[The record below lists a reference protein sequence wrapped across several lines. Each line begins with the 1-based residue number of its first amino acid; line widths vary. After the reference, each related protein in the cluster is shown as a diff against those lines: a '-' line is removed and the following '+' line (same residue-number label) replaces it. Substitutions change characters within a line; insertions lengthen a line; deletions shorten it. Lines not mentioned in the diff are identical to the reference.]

1 MATATDTEEY
11 GLTVEVPGRQGEL
24 RFAQVMGSV
33 PEPPEVA
40 NPRHGLAPRGAQ
52 ADPASPVIDFD
63 FARRDEVWAEGLA
76 QLYESANAQQWD
88 ATTDIAWDRLV
99 ALPDELESAVAQVMT
114 FLAENEFVALYLP
127 AKLLPRV
134 HPEYTEVALVLAS
147 QVKDE
152 ARHIEVFT
160 KRALAGG
167 KGLGKVEPATQ
178 WALRS
183 LLSHE
188 DFTEVS
194 FLLHVVGEG
203 TFLELLRFLEIHAPD
218 EVTRQIMRRTRRD
231 EARHVGYG
239 LDHVGWRL
247 ARQPELA
254 TQLLAA
260 AERRAAF
267 VRASAGASAAV
278 QSALATLAGGG
289 TQDRQI
295 ESGMEVVKDLYHQMH
310 DKRLVR
316 LRRAGFPEEVAQE
329 ISALHGE
336 AVKTFM

>member
-11 GLTVEVPGRQGEL
+11 GLTVEVPDRPGEL
-24 RFAQVMGSV
+24 RFAQGMGSV

-99 ALPDELESAVAQVMT
+99 DLPDAVESAVAQVMT

-254 TQLLAA
+254 TELLAA

-278 QSALATLAGGG
+278 QSALAILGGGG

-295 ESGMEVVKDLYHQMH
+295 ESGVEAVKDLYHQMH
-310 DKRLVR
+310 DKRLMR

-329 ISALHGE
+329 ISSLHGE

>member
-11 GLTVEVPGRQGEL
+11 GLTVEVPDRPGEL

-40 NPRHGLAPRGAQ
+40 NPRHGLAPRGAR

-63 FARRDEVWAEGLA
+63 FVRRDEVWAEGLA

-99 ALPDELESAVAQVMT
+99 ALPDEVESAVAQVMT

-203 TFLELLRFLEIHAPD
+203 TFLELLRFLETHAPD

-254 TQLLAA
+254 VQLLAA

-289 TQDRQI
+289 GEDHEI
-295 ESGMEVVKDLYHQMH
+295 ESGMEAVKDLYHQMH

>member
-1 MATATDTEEY
+1 
-11 GLTVEVPGRQGEL
+11 
-24 RFAQVMGSV
+24 
-33 PEPPEVA
+33 
-40 NPRHGLAPRGAQ
+40 
-52 ADPASPVIDFD
+52 VIDFP
-63 FARRDEVWAEGLA
+63 FASLEEVWADSLT

-88 ATTDIAWDRLV
+88 ATTDIAWDQL
-99 ALPDELESAVAQVMT
+99 ASLPDDLENAIAQTMT

-147 QVKDE
+147 QIKDE

-167 KGLGKVEPATQ
+167 KALGKVEPATQ

-203 TFLELLRFLEIHAPD
+203 TFLELLRFLEVHAPD

-254 TQLLAA
+254 EKLLAA
-260 AERRAAF
+260 AEARASF
-267 VRASAGASAAV
+267 VRASAGASATV
-278 QSALATLAGGG
+278 QMALAVLAGGG
-289 TQDRQI
+289 SQDAQV
-295 ESGMEVVKDLYHQMH
+295 EKGMEAVKALYAQMH
-310 DKRLVR
+310 EKRLTR
-316 LRRAGFPEEVAQE
+316 LRRAGFPEHIAQE
-329 ISALHGE
+329 ISSLHGSS
-336 AVKTFM
+336 VKTFM

>member
-1 MATATDTEEY
+1 MATTTDAEEY
-11 GLTVEVPGRQGEL
+11 GLTVEVPGRAEGL
-24 RFAQVMGSV
+24 RFAQVIGNL
-33 PEPPEVA
+33 PEAPEVA
-40 NPRHGLAPRGAQ
+40 DPRHGLAPRGAQ
-52 ADPASPVIDFD
+52 ADPASPVIDFA
-63 FARRDEVWAEGLA
+63 FAKRDEVWAEGLA
-76 QLYESANAQQWD
+76 ELYESANAQQWD

-99 ALPDELESAVAQVMT
+99 ALPDEVEAAVAQVMT

-183 LLSHE
+183 LLFHD
-188 DFTEVS
+188 DFTEVA

-203 TFLELLRFLEIHAPD
+203 TFLKLLRFLESHAPD
-218 EVTRQIMRRTRRD
+218 EVTRHIMRRTRRD
-231 EARHVGYG
+231 EARHVSYG

-254 TQLLAA
+254 AQLLAA

-267 VRASAGASAAV
+267 VRASAGTSAAV
-278 QSALATLAGGG
+278 QTALATLAGGG
-289 TQDRQI
+289 GSDRQI
-295 ESGMEVVKDLYHQMH
+295 ESGMAKVKDLYHQMH
-310 DKRLVR
+310 AKRLVR

-329 ISALHGE
+329 ISSLHGE

>member
-1 MATATDTEEY
+1 MASATDTEEY
-11 GLTVEVPGRQGEL
+11 GLTVEVPDRPGEL

-63 FARRDEVWAEGLA
+63 FVQRDEVWAEGLA

-99 ALPDELESAVAQVMT
+99 ALPDEVESAVAQVMT

-203 TFLELLRFLEIHAPD
+203 TFLELLRFLETHAPD

-254 TQLLAA
+254 VQLLAA

-289 TQDRQI
+289 GEDRQI
-295 ESGMEVVKDLYHQMH
+295 ESGMEAVKDLYHQMH

>member
-11 GLTVEVPGRQGEL
+11 GLTVEVPDRPGEL

-52 ADPASPVIDFD
+52 ADPASPVIDFE
-63 FARRDEVWAEGLA
+63 FVRRDEVWAEGLA

-99 ALPDELESAVAQVMT
+99 ELPDEVESAVGQVMT

-134 HPEYTEVALVLAS
+134 HPEFTEVALVLAS

-203 TFLELLRFLEIHAPD
+203 TFLELLRFLETHAPD

-254 TQLLAA
+254 AQLLAA

-289 TQDRQI
+289 GQDRQI
-295 ESGMEVVKDLYHQMH
+295 ESGMEAVKDLYHQMH

>member
-11 GLTVEVPGRQGEL
+11 GLTVEVPDRPGEL

-63 FARRDEVWAEGLA
+63 FVRRDEVWAEGLA

-99 ALPDELESAVAQVMT
+99 ALPDEVESAVAQVMT

-194 FLLHVVGEG
+194 FLL
-203 TFLELLRFLEIHAPD
+203 
-218 EVTRQIMRRTRRD
+218 
-231 EARHVGYG
+231 
-239 LDHVGWRL
+239 
-247 ARQPELA
+247 
-254 TQLLAA
+254 
-260 AERRAAF
+260 
-267 VRASAGASAAV
+267 
-278 QSALATLAGGG
+278 
-289 TQDRQI
+289 
-295 ESGMEVVKDLYHQMH
+295 
-310 DKRLVR
+310 
-316 LRRAGFPEEVAQE
+316 
-329 ISALHGE
+329 
-336 AVKTFM
+336 

>member
-1 MATATDTEEY
+1 MEIAEDIEEY
-11 GLTVEVPGRQGEL
+11 GLTIEVPGRSGEL
-24 RFAQVMGSV
+24 RFAQVMGTV

-52 ADPASPVIDFD
+52 PDPSSPTFDFD

-88 ATTDIAWDRLV
+88 ATTDIAWDQLV
-99 ALPDELESAVAQVMT
+99 PLPDVIESAVAQIMT

-160 KRALAGG
+160 KRALVGG

-203 TFLELLRFLEIHAPD
+203 TFLELLRFLENHAPD

-239 LDHVGWRL
+239 LAHVGWRL
-247 ARQPELA
+247 ARDPELA
-254 TQLLAA
+254 SRLLAA
-260 AERRAAF
+260 AERRAGF
-267 VRASAGASAAV
+267 VRASAGAGAMV
-278 QSALATLAGGG
+278 QTALATLAGGG
-289 TQDRQI
+289 NGDEQL
-295 ESGMEVVKDLYHQMH
+295 ESGMAAVKHLYHEMH

-329 ISALHGE
+329 ISSLHGE